1 MALYH
6 PSVIKA
12 LLFDFDGTLVDTES
26 VEFRA
31 WEQTFLEHDV
41 KLALERYGVG
51 VGTLEGFSPLDELE
65 LLLGRTIDREGVNAQ
80 RVALELEL
88 LAAEVLRPGVHEY
101 LEDARELGL
110 KVAIVSSAS
119 DDWIEGN
126 LVRLERSHGWECIV
140 AANGD
145 VARAKPA
152 PTLYLEALERLGVAA
167 HEAIAF
173 EDSANGA
180 LAAQRAGIFC
190 VAVPN
195 PITAHLDVQGDLNL
209 SSFEEL
215 PLARLLEVV
224 QERNAA

>member
-1 MALYH
+1 M
-6 PSVIKA
+6 VKA

-51 VGTLEGFSPLDELE
+51 VGTLDGFDPLDELE
-65 LLLGRTIDREGVNAQ
+65 LLLGHKIDRQGVNAK
-80 RVALELEL
+80 RMALELEL

-101 LEDARELGL
+101 LEAARELAL
-110 KVAIVSSAS
+110 RVAIVSSSS
-119 DDWIEGN
+119 DGWIESN
-126 LVRLERSHGWECIV
+126 LSRLERSHGWELIV

-152 PTLYLEALERLGVAA
+152 PTLYLEALEQLGVAA

-209 SSFEEL
+209 GSFEEL

-224 QERNAA
+224 QERTAA

>member
-1 MALYH
+1 
-6 PSVIKA
+6 VIKA

-51 VGTLEGFSPLDELE
+51 VGTLEGFDPLDELE
-65 LLLGRTIDREGVNAQ
+65 LLLGRKIDRAGVNEQ
-80 RVALELEL
+80 RRVLELEL

-110 KVAIVSSAS
+110 RVAIVSSS
-119 DDWIEGN
+119 SNDWIEGN
-126 LVRLERSHGWECIV
+126 LSRLERSHGWECIV

-152 PTLYLEALERLGVAA
+152 PTLYLEALETLGVAA
-167 HEAIAF
+167 HQAVAF
-173 EDSANGA
+173 EDSVNGA
-180 LAAQRAGIFC
+180 VAAQRAGIFC

-209 SSFEEL
+209 GSFEEL

-224 QERNAA
+224 EERTAA

>member
-1 MALYH
+1 
-6 PSVIKA
+6 VIKA

-31 WEQTFLEHDV
+31 WEQTFLAHDV

-51 VGTLEGFSPLDELE
+51 VGTLEGFDPLTELE
-65 LLLGRTIDREGVNAQ
+65 SLLGHEIDREGIDQ
-80 RVALELEL
+80 RRRALEFEL
-88 LAAEVLRPGVHEY
+88 LASEVLRPGVHEY
-101 LEDARELGL
+101 LEAARELGL
-110 KVAIVSSAS
+110 RVAIVSSS
-119 DDWIEGN
+119 TDEWIGDN
-126 LVRLERSHGWECIV
+126 LARLDRSHGWECII

-152 PTLYLEALERLGVAA
+152 PTLYLEALETLGVAA
-167 HEAIAF
+167 SEAVAF

-195 PITAHLDVQGDLNL
+195 PITAHLEVQGDLNL
-209 SSFEEL
+209 GSFEEL
-215 PLARLLEVV
+215 PLAHLLEIVE
-224 QERNAA
+224 ERTAA

>member
-1 MALYH
+1 
-6 PSVIKA
+6 VVKA

-51 VGTLEGFSPLDELE
+51 VGTLDGFDPLDELE
-65 LLLGRTIDREGVNAQ
+65 LLLGRKIDRQGVNAK
-80 RVALELEL
+80 RMALELEL

-101 LEDARELGL
+101 LEAARELAL
-110 KVAIVSSAS
+110 RVAIVSSSS
-119 DDWIEGN
+119 DGWIESN
-126 LVRLERSHGWECIV
+126 LSRLERSHGWELIV

-152 PTLYLEALERLGVAA
+152 PTLYLEALEQLGVAA

-209 SSFEEL
+209 GSFEEL

-224 QERNAA
+224 QERTAA

>member
-1 MALYH
+1 MVLMLK
-6 PSVIKA
+6 V

-31 WEQTFLEHDV
+31 WEETFLAHDV
-41 KLALERYGVG
+41 KLVLERYGVG
-51 VGTLEGFSPLDELE
+51 VGTLEGFDPLTELE
-65 LLLGRTIDREGVNAQ
+65 SLLGHEIDREGVNEQ
-80 RVALELEL
+80 RRTLEFEL
-88 LAAEVLRPGVHEY
+88 LASEILRPGVDEY
-101 LEDARELGL
+101 LEAARGLGL
-110 KVAIVSSAS
+110 RVAIVSSAS
-119 DDWIEGN
+119 EDWIAGN
-126 LVRLERSHGWECIV
+126 LARLDRSHGWECII

-152 PTLYLEALERLGVAA
+152 PTLYLEALERLGIAA
-167 HEAIAF
+167 SEAIAF

-209 SSFEEL
+209 TSFEEQ
-215 PLARLLEVV
+215 PLERLLQIVA
-224 QERNAA
+224 ERTAA

>member
-1 MALYH
+1 M
-6 PSVIKA
+6 VKA

-51 VGTLEGFSPLDELE
+51 VGTLDGFDPLDELE
-65 LLLGRTIDREGVNAQ
+65 LLLGRKIDRQGVNAK
-80 RVALELEL
+80 RMALELEL

-101 LEDARELGL
+101 LEAARELAL
-110 KVAIVSSAS
+110 RVAIVSSSS
-119 DDWIEGN
+119 DGWIESN
-126 LVRLERSHGWECIV
+126 LSRLERSHGWELIV

-152 PTLYLEALERLGVAA
+152 PTLYLEALEQLGVAA

-209 SSFEEL
+209 GSFEEL

-224 QERNAA
+224 QERTAA

>member
-1 MALYH
+1 
-6 PSVIKA
+6 VIKA

-31 WEQTFLEHDV
+31 WEETFLAHDV
-41 KLALERYGVG
+41 ELALERYGLG
-51 VGTLEGFSPLDELE
+51 VGTLEGFDPLDELE
-65 LLLGRTIDREGVNAQ
+65 LLLGRKIDREDVDD
-80 RVALELEL
+80 RRRTREFEL

-101 LEDARELGL
+101 LEDARGLGL
-110 KVAIVSSAS
+110 RVAIVSSSS

-126 LVRLERSHGWECIV
+126 LARLERSHGWDCIV

-145 VARAKPA
+145 AARAKPA

-167 HEAIAF
+167 GEAVAF

-180 LAAQRAGIFC
+180 LAARGAGIFC

-209 SSFEEL
+209 ASFEDL
-215 PLARLLEVV
+215 PLARLLELVD
-224 QERNAA
+224 ERTAA

>member
-1 MALYH
+1 
-6 PSVIKA
+6 VIKA

-31 WEQTFLEHDV
+31 WEQTFLAHDV
-41 KLALERYGVG
+41 KLVLERYGVG
-51 VGTLEGFSPLDELE
+51 VGTLEGFDPLSELE
-65 LLLGRTIDREGVNAQ
+65 SLLGHEIDRERVDQ
-80 RVALELEL
+80 RRRALEFEL
-88 LAAEVLRPGVHEY
+88 LASEVLRPGVHEY
-101 LEDARELGL
+101 LEAARGLGL
-110 KVAIVSSAS
+110 RVAIVSSS
-119 DDWIEGN
+119 SVDWIGDN
-126 LVRLERSHGWECIV
+126 LARLERSHGWERII

-152 PTLYLEALERLGVAA
+152 PTLYLEALETLGVAA
-167 HEAIAF
+167 SEAVAF

-209 SSFEEL
+209 ASFEEL
-215 PLARLLEVV
+215 PLARLLQIVD
-224 QERNAA
+224 ERTAA